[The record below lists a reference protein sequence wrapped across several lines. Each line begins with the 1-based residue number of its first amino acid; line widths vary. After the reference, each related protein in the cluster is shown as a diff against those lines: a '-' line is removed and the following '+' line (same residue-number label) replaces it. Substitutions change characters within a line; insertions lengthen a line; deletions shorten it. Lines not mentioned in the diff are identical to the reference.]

1 MTFPTAQTIYDAI
14 DHTWPAAEYLTTE
27 KWTFRRGTGGG
38 SRVSAATANG
48 DVSDDDIVEAE
59 AQMMRW
65 SQSGLFM
72 IRDGETDLD
81 QQLERLGYVIKDPVT
96 LYAAPLEELTQQ
108 RPPPVS
114 SFVSWPPL
122 ASQKEIWADGGIGPE
137 RLAIMGRAEGPKTT
151 LLGRAKDTPA
161 GTVYVGISGAQA
173 MIHALE
179 VHVDMRRSGMGRI
192 LTTAAAV
199 WAKGQGA
206 SYLSLATTD
215 ANVAANR
222 LYSSLGMQV
231 VGQYRYRIKR

>member
-27 KWTFRRGTGGG
+27 KWTFRRGAGGG

-231 VGQYRYRIKR
+231 VGQYHYRIKR

>member
-1 MTFPTAQTIYDAI
+1 MTFSTSQTIYDTI
-14 DHTWPAAEYLTTE
+14 DHTWPAAEYLTTG
-27 KWTFRRGTGGG
+27 KWTFRRGAGGG
-38 SRVSAATANG
+38 SRVSATTAVG
-48 DVSDDDIVEAE
+48 YVGDDDIVEAE
-59 AQMMRW
+59 TQMAHW
-65 SQSGLFM
+65 SQPALFM

-81 QQLERLGYVIKDPVT
+81 QQLESLDYDIKDPVT
-96 LYAAPLEELTQQ
+96 LYAAPLEDLTQK

-122 ASQKEIWADGGIGPE
+122 ASQREIWAAGGIGAE
-137 RLAIMGRAEGPKTT
+137 RLSIMDRAVGTKTT
-151 LLGRAKDTPA
+151 LLGRANDTPA

-179 VHVDMRRSGMGRI
+179 VHSDMRQSGMGRI
-192 LTTAAAV
+192 LTTAAAF

-206 SYLSLATTD
+206 SYLSLPTTN

-231 VGQYRYRIKR
+231 VGQYHYRIKR

>member
-27 KWTFRRGTGGG
+27 KWTFRRGAGGG

-81 QQLERLGYVIKDPVT
+81 QQLERFGYVIKDPVT

-151 LLGRAKDTPA
+151 MLGRAKDTPA

-231 VGQYRYRIKR
+231 VGQYHYRIKR